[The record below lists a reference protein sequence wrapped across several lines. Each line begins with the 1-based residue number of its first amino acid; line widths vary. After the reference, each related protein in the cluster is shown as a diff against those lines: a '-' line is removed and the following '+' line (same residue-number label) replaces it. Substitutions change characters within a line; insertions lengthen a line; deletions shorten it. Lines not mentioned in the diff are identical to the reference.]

1 MYYLYGIERLVQLST
16 ESAFSIISILG
27 GLTLLGISAARAV
40 VSRKI
45 DTRMRKLMGKV
56 STEQKVTRTA
66 VYSDK

>member
-1 MYYLYGIERLVQLST
+1 MYYVYGIERLVQLST
-16 ESAFSIISILG
+16 ESAFSIFSIVG

-45 DTRMRKLMGKV
+45 DTRRRKLMGKV

>member
-16 ESAFSIISILG
+16 ESAFSIFSIVE
-27 GLTLLGISAARAV
+27 GLTLLGISAARTV

-45 DTRMRKLMGKV
+45 DTRRRKLMGKV
-56 STEQKVTRTA
+56 STEQKVMRTA

>member
-16 ESAFSIISILG
+16 ESAFSIFSIVE
-27 GLTLLGISAARAV
+27 GLTLLGISAAQTV

-45 DTRMRKLMGKV
+45 DTRRRKLMGKV
-56 STEQKVTRTA
+56 STEQKVMRTA

>member
-1 MYYLYGIERLVQLST
+1 MYHLYGIERLVQLST
-16 ESAFSIISILG
+16 ESAFSIFSIVG
-27 GLTLLGISAARAV
+27 GLALLGISAARAV

-45 DTRMRKLMGKV
+45 DTRRRKLMGKV

>member
-16 ESAFSIISILG
+16 ESAFSIFSIVG

-45 DTRMRKLMGKV
+45 DTRRRKLMGKV

>member
-1 MYYLYGIERLVQLST
+1 MYHLYGIERLVQLST
-16 ESAFSIISILG
+16 ESAFSIFSIVG

-45 DTRMRKLMGKV
+45 DTRRRKLTGKV